1 MPQGHRKVGECFS
14 RFASQHET
22 RFEEENMKKTVVP
35 WLVLGLLAVAVLPAL
50 AGQGGSFQP
59 QVLYPTKFDVSP
71 PLRSITAPPVK
82 PGEVLKPREIVNREI
97 PKVNLG
103 GGGKYDHVQNAPGIM
118 STPNPLLSFQGLDS
132 DDNQN
137 VLGSRVMPPDTEGD
151 VGPNHYFE
159 WINLVFK
166 IYDKSGNTL
175 LGPLPGNAFWSGFGG
190 PCQNDN
196 DGDPIVLYD
205 HFADRWFVQQ
215 FSTTAPYRLCIAL
228 SQTNDPTGSY
238 YRWEYVFNNNK
249 FPDYPKVG
257 VWPNA
262 YYVGFNQFLNLNN
275 WSGAGALGLCKAD
288 MLAGNPNAP
297 MVYFDLYG
305 VNPNFGNMFPANA
318 DGTVAGTPDGIFLE
332 WDEAGWL
339 GDPTDTVRIWYF
351 HLDCATPTN
360 STFGIAGQPNELVAV
375 PDVDSNMCNYSRN
388 CIPQQG
394 TTQRVDALSDRLM
407 YPIQY
412 REFGT
417 YKVLLTAQTVDA
429 TGGDV
434 AGVHWRE
441 LRNSGSGWSVF
452 QAGTYAPADGN
463 HRWMP
468 SAAMDASGN
477 ICVAYSV
484 SSSSIYPS
492 AAYACRDAGDPAGT
506 LGNEVIY
513 KAGTGYQSGG
523 NRWGDYSALQL
534 DTDDCTFWTV
544 QEYGRAS
551 GSFFWSTYVASF
563 KMPSCTSGPSGTV
576 HGTVTNAVTT
586 NPIANAQVQAVGTTY
601 GPYTT
606 FTNASGQ
613 YSFSL
618 PPDTYDLT
626 FSAFGYQ
633 SLTVNGVVVTNG
645 GDVTQDAALQPVA
658 TADLDGYVMG
668 QAHGWPLYAKVVVKY
683 SGSPVAQ
690 TFTNPFNGY
699 YSFTALPALVNY
711 TLEVTSLIAGYNPAT
726 RNITLSA
733 SGQTENFYLTE
744 DGTQDFVACVL
755 QGGLNENFDGPF
767 PPPGWKVEVY
777 NSNTSNNWRRND
789 AWGRANIVP
798 GGSGYAAGADSD
810 AAGSGSGNFDTALV
824 SPWIQMPATTRELA
838 YNHYFRLFYSSDRGY
853 VDICVSPCSSWTNL
867 QTFTATNSTPQT
879 VNLAAYAGQL
889 VRIRFRYVSGN
900 WAWYWYIDD
909 VRTQQPAVPPPPPTS
924 QWVENFDGVSA
935 PAIPA
940 GWTVT
945 DVSGTAGDW
954 KTATATVHPS
964 GQPPHSAPNLVYFNS
979 YTAPSGNSTRLWKNT
994 ADTIPGG
1001 QSGFVG
1007 FWMYHD
1013 TGYSGSADRVQV
1025 QYSTDGGTT
1034 WVNAGSPVNRYDG
1047 TTGWK
1052 YHLVELTGASGSV
1065 NIGLLG
1071 ISAYGNDVHLDEVEF
1086 LLGLPGTPPIP
1097 DNPTFSCNPV
1107 PGTLVEGFVTDA
1119 NTTLPVVGATVLNN
1133 DTGRSATTVATPAD
1147 PNIPDG
1153 FYYLFV
1159 PLPGFGP
1166 STRTFTASKSGY
1178 GNDVRTVNPTPNTA
1192 YQLNFAL
1199 PAGWLQV
1206 SPASLFSR
1214 LYTGQDQHQ
1223 TLVLNNVGGMPVNYA
1238 LWFAPQAPTWP
1249 HFSPVV
1255 QGPAPS
1261 GPASLGRAPHVQ
1273 PSGQQPSNV
1282 PYLLSVEAYGV
1293 EVFPGDNLV
1302 HWNDLTVPGT
1312 WNVVAANP
1320 NNDFGGDFLSG
1331 DFSKLYV
1338 LDYTNNQLATVDT
1351 TTGTR
1356 TIIGSAVPTGGQ
1368 VWTGLTASVGGTLY
1382 ATSSDCSASTLY
1394 TINPNTGAATV
1405 VGPITNAPCAI
1416 DVAINPAG
1424 DMYVVDI
1431 VNDRLVKVNPATGAG
1446 TIVGPLG
1453 FNANYAQGMDFDD
1466 VSGTLYWAAYSSSGE
1481 LRVIDTTT
1489 GASTLVG
1496 AFPGGAEVDALAV
1509 KSFAG
1514 GVCWL
1519 TLTPSSGSVPANSTV
1534 NVDAHFQVAANGSC
1548 PSLYGSFRGNIV
1560 VSEDAHNAVAPVNVC
1575 LYRAFNDVPSG
1586 YPFDKF
1592 IHAVASAGMTQGT
1605 GGGNFSPT
1613 APMTRAS
1620 MAKWLLIG
1628 RYGSNYTPPPC
1639 SGIFAD
1645 VPCPS
1650 ANADWIE
1657 DLYNKGITS
1666 GCSSTPLLYCPSQPV
1681 DRAQMAKF
1689 LIKAKEAPGYTPPA
1703 CTGLF
1708 SDVPCPGGF
1717 LVNWIEDL
1725 ATRGVTSGCAPGS
1738 YCPTDPTTRGQMS
1751 KFVVLN
1757 WNIPTCP

>member
-1 MPQGHRKVGECFS
+1 
-14 RFASQHET
+14 
-22 RFEEENMKKTVVP
+22 MKKTVVP

-97 PKVNLG
+97 PKVKLG
-103 GGGKYDHVQNAPGIM
+103 GGGKYDHVQKAPGIM
-118 STPNPLLSFQGLDS
+118 STPDPLLSFQGLDS
-132 DDNQN
+132 DDNQA
-137 VLGSRVMPPDTEGD
+137 VLGFRVMPPDTEGD

-159 WINLVFK
+159 WINLVYQ
-166 IYDKSGNTL
+166 IYDKNGVPQLAN
-175 LGPLPGNAFWSGFGG
+175 PLPGNAFWSGFGG
-190 PCQNDN
+190 PCENDN
-196 DGDPIVLYD
+196 DGDIIVLYD
-205 HFADRWFVQQ
+205 HFADRWFAQQ

-262 YYVGFNQFLNLNN
+262 YYVGFNQFLNLQN

-288 MLAGNPNAP
+288 MLVGNPSVP

-305 VNPNFGNMFPANA
+305 VNEHFGNMFPANA

-332 WDEAGWL
+332 WDEAAWM

-351 HLDCATPTN
+351 HLDCATPAN
-360 STFGIAGQPNELVAV
+360 STFGNAGQPNELVSV
-375 PDVDSNMCNYSRN
+375 PDVDSDMCGYDRD

-394 TTQRVDALSDRLM
+394 TTQKVDALSDRLM

-429 TGGDV
+429 TGGDL

-484 SSSSIYPS
+484 SSGSIYPS
-492 AAYACRDAGDPAGT
+492 AAYACRDAGDSLGT

-523 NRWGDYSALQL
+523 NRWGDYSATHL

-544 QEYGRAS
+544 QEYGQAS

-576 HGTVTNAVTT
+576 HGTVTNAITT
-586 NPIANAQVQAVGTTY
+586 NPIANAQVQAQGTTS

-606 FTNASGQ
+606 FTNDSGQ

-626 FSAFGYQ
+626 FSAFGYEP
-633 SLTVNGVVVTNG
+633 LTVNGVVVTDG
-645 GDVTQDAALQPVA
+645 GDVTQDAALQPTA

-668 QAHGWPLYAKVVVKY
+668 HAHGWPLYAEVVVKY

-699 YSFTALPALVNY
+699 YSFTGLPA
-711 TLEVTSLIAGYNPAT
+711 TLPYSIEVTSLIAGYNPAT
-726 RNITLSA
+726 HNITTLPPA
-733 SGQTENFYLTE
+733 GWTENFSLTE
-744 DGTQDFVACVL
+744 DGTQDFVSCVL
-755 QGGLNENFDGPF
+755 QGGLNENFDEGPF
-767 PPPGWKVEVY
+767 PPQGWKVEVY

-789 AWGRANIVP
+789 AWGRANVVP
-798 GGSGYAAGADSD
+798 GGSGFAAGADSD
-810 AAGSGSGNFDTALV
+810 KAGYGSGNFDTALV
-824 SPWIQMPATTRELA
+824 TPWIQMPATPRELA
-838 YNHYFRLFYSSDRGY
+838 YNHYFRPYYSSDRGY

-867 QTFTATNSTPQT
+867 QTFTSTNSTAQT
-879 VNLAAYAGQL
+879 VDLSAYAGQL
-889 VRIRFRYVSGN
+889 VKIRFRYVSGE
-900 WAWYWYIDD
+900 WAWYWYIDN
-909 VRTQQPAVPPPPPTS
+909 VRTQEPAV
-924 QWVENFDGVSA
+924 
-935 PAIPA
+935 
-940 GWTVT
+940 
-945 DVSGTAGDW
+945 
-954 KTATATVHPS
+954 
-964 GQPPHSAPNLVYFNS
+964 
-979 YTAPSGNSTRLWKNT
+979 
-994 ADTIPGG
+994 
-1001 QSGFVG
+1001 
-1007 FWMYHD
+1007 
-1013 TGYSGSADRVQV
+1013 
-1025 QYSTDGGTT
+1025 
-1034 WVNAGSPVNRYDG
+1034 
-1047 TTGWK
+1047 
-1052 YHLVELTGASGSV
+1052 
-1065 NIGLLG
+1065 
-1071 ISAYGNDVHLDEVEF
+1071 
-1086 LLGLPGTPPIP
+1086 PPIP

-1133 DTGRSATTVATPAD
+1133 NTGRSATTVATSAD
-1147 PNIPDG
+1147 NNIPDG

-1159 PLPGFGP
+1159 PLPGSGP
-1166 STRTFTASKSGY
+1166 STRTFTASKTGY
-1178 GNDVRTVNPTPNTA
+1178 GNDVKTATLPPNAT

-1214 LYTGQDQHQ
+1214 LYTGQDEHQ
-1223 TLVLNNVGGMPVNYA
+1223 TLVLNNVGGMPVNYQ
-1238 LWFAPQAPTWP
+1238 LIVIPQATTWP

-1273 PSGQQPSNV
+1273 PSTEKPGPK
-1282 PYLLSVEAYGV
+1282 PYLTSVEAYAV
-1293 EVFPGDNLV
+1293 DVYPGGNLV

-1312 WNVVAANP
+1312 WNVVAADP
-1320 NNDFGGDFLSG
+1320 NTDFGGDFLLG

-1351 TTGTR
+1351 TNGAR

-1382 ATSSDCSASTLY
+1382 ATSTDDCSASTLY
-1394 TINPNTGAATV
+1394 TIDPNSGAATV

-1416 DVAINPAG
+1416 AVAINPAG

-1431 VNDRLVKVNPATGAG
+1431 VNDNLVKVDPATGAG
-1446 TIVGPLG
+1446 TIVGALG
-1453 FNANYAQGMDFDD
+1453 INANYAQGMDFDD
-1466 VSGTLYWAAYSSSGE
+1466 VSGTLYWAAYSSSGA

-1519 TLTPSSGSVPANSTV
+1519 TLNPSSGSVPANSTV
-1534 NVDAHFQVAANGSC
+1534 NVDAYFQVAADGSC
-1548 PSLYGSFRGNIV
+1548 PPIYGAQRGTIQV
-1560 VSEDAHNAVAPVNVC
+1560 IHDDAYPVSNPTVC
-1575 LYRAFNDVPSG
+1575 LYRAFNDVPSSN
-1586 YPFDKF
+1586 PFDKY
-1592 IHAVASAGMTQGT
+1592 IHAIAGAKITQGYL
-1605 GGGNFSPT
+1605 GNFNPAT
-1613 APMTRAS
+1613 NMLRHL
-1620 MAKWLLIG
+1620 MARWLLLG
-1628 RYGSNYTPPPC
+1628 RYGPTYSPPPC
-1639 SGIFAD
+1639 QGNIFAD
-1645 VPCPS
+1645 VDCESTP
-1650 ANADWIE
+1650 NADWIE
-1657 DLYNKGITS
+1657 DLYNKGITT
-1666 GCSSTPLLYCPSQPV
+1666 GCATNPLRYCPNDPV
-1681 DRAQMAKF
+1681 KRQQMAVF
-1689 LIKAKEAPGYTPPA
+1689 LIRAKVPNPATYTPPP
-1703 CTGLF
+1703 CTGIF
-1708 SDVPCPGGF
+1708 SDVPCPSF
-1717 LVNWIEDL
+1717 FADWIEEL
-1725 ATRGVTSGCAPGS
+1725 YNSGVTQGCGGTNF
-1738 YCPTDPTTRGQMS
+1738 CPQQFTLKQQMS
-1751 KFVVLN
+1751 AFVQRN
-1757 WNIPTCP
+1757 WSIPMCP

>member
-1 MPQGHRKVGECFS
+1 
-14 RFASQHET
+14 
-22 RFEEENMKKTVVP
+22 MKKTVVP

-97 PKVNLG
+97 PKVKLG

-132 DDNQN
+132 DDNQA
-137 VLGSRVMPPDTEGD
+137 VLGFRVMPPDTVGD

-175 LGPLPGNAFWSGFGG
+175 VGPLPGNAFWSGFGG
-190 PCQNDN
+190 PCQTDN

-262 YYVGFNQFLNLNN
+262 YYVGFNQFLNQN

-288 MLAGNPNAP
+288 MLVGNPSVP

-332 WDEAGWL
+332 WDEAAWM

-351 HLDCATPTN
+351 HLDCATPAN
-360 STFGIAGQPNELVAV
+360 STFGNAGQPNELVSV
-375 PDVDSNMCNYSRN
+375 PDVDSNMCGSNRN

-394 TTQRVDALSDRLM
+394 TTQKVDALSDRLM

-412 REFGT
+412 REFGS

-429 TGGDV
+429 TGGDL

-484 SSSSIYPS
+484 SSGSIYPS
-492 AAYACRDAGDPAGT
+492 AAYACRDAGDPPGT

-523 NRWGDYSALQL
+523 NRWGDYSALHL

-586 NPIANAQVQAVGTTY
+586 NPIANAQVQAQGTTY

-645 GDVTQDAALQPVA
+645 GDVTQDAALQPTA

-699 YSFTALPALVNY
+699 YSFTGLPALVNY

-744 DGTQDFVACVL
+744 DGTQDFVSCVL

-824 SPWIQMPATTRELA
+824 TPWIQMPATPRELA
-838 YNHYFRLFYSSDRGY
+838 YNHYFNAYYATDRAY

-867 QTFTATNSTPQT
+867 QTFAADNNTAQT
-879 VNLAAYAGQL
+879 VNLSAYAGQL
-889 VRIRFRYVSGN
+889 VKIRFRYVSGD

-924 QWVENFDGVSA
+924 QWVENFDGVTA
-935 PAIPA
+935 PNIPA

-954 KTATATVHPS
+954 ATATATHHPS
-964 GQPPHSAPNLVYFNS
+964 GQPPHSAPNLVWFNS
-979 YTAPSGNSTRLWKNT
+979 WHASTGSSTRLWKNT
-994 ADTIPGG
+994 TDTIPGG

-1013 TGYSGSADRVQV
+1013 TGWSGSADRVQV

-1034 WVNAGSPVNRYDG
+1034 WVNAGLPVNRYDG

-1052 YHLVELTGASGSV
+1052 YHLVALTGASGSV

-1159 PLPGFGP
+1159 PLPGNGP
-1166 STRTFTASKSGY
+1166 STRTFTASKTGY
-1178 GNDVRTVNPTPNTA
+1178 GNDVKTATLPPNTT

-1206 SPASLFSR
+1206 SPSSLFSR
-1214 LYTGQDQHQ
+1214 LYTGQDEHQ
-1223 TLVLNNVGGMPVNYA
+1223 TLVLNNVGGMPVNYQ
-1238 LWFAPQAPTWP
+1238 LVVIPQATTWP

-1255 QGPAPS
+1255 QGAAPS

-1273 PSGQQPSNV
+1273 PSTEKPGPK
-1282 PYLLSVEAYGV
+1282 PYLTSVEAYAV
-1293 EVFPGDNLV
+1293 DVYPGGNLV

-1312 WNVVAANP
+1312 WTVVAADP
-1320 NNDFGGDFLSG
+1320 NTDFGGDFLLG

-1351 TTGTR
+1351 TTGAR

-1382 ATSSDCSASTLY
+1382 ATSTDCSASTLY
-1394 TINPNTGAATV
+1394 TIDPNTGAATV
-1405 VGPITNAPCAI
+1405 VGPITNAPCPIAI
-1416 DVAINPAG
+1416 AINPAG

-1431 VNDRLVKVNPATGAG
+1431 VNDNLVKVDPATGAG

-1453 FNANYAQGMDFDD
+1453 INANFAQGMDFDD

-1534 NVDAHFQVAANGSC
+1534 NVDAYFQVAADGSC
-1548 PSLYGSFRGNIV
+1548 PPIYGAQRGTIQV
-1560 VSEDAHNAVAPVNVC
+1560 IHDDAYPVSNPTVC
-1575 LYRAFNDVPSG
+1575 LYRAFNDVPSSN
-1586 YPFDKF
+1586 PFDKY
-1592 IHAVASAGMTQGT
+1592 IHAIAGAKITQGYL
-1605 GGGNFSPT
+1605 GNFNPAT
-1613 APMTRAS
+1613 NMPRHL
-1620 MAKWLLIG
+1620 MARWLLLG
-1628 RYGSNYTPPPC
+1628 RYGPTYSPPPC
-1639 SGIFAD
+1639 QGNIFAD
-1645 VPCPS
+1645 VDCENTP
-1650 ANADWIE
+1650 NADWIE
-1657 DLYNKGITS
+1657 DLYNKGITT
-1666 GCSSTPLLYCPSQPV
+1666 GCATNPLRYCPNDPV
-1681 DRAQMAKF
+1681 KRQQMAIF
-1689 LIKAKEAPGYTPPA
+1689 LIRAKEPNPATYTPPP
-1703 CTGLF
+1703 CTGIF
-1708 SDVPCPGGF
+1708 SDVPCPSF
-1717 LVNWIEDL
+1717 FADWIEEL
-1725 ATRGVTSGCAPGS
+1725 YHRGVTQGCGGTNF
-1738 YCPTDPTTRGQMS
+1738 CPQQFTLKQQMS
-1751 KFVVLN
+1751 AFVQRN
-1757 WNIPTCP
+1757 WSIPMCP